1 MSPQQPSQVPQLPLS
16 MAPSLPVPIRPSGPM
31 PAPTTNSGTSA
42 SGGLTSSA
50 APTGLNV
57 PTNPHFSQSIQT
69 QQFNKLLPS
78 LVPSMSTQ
86 PLPIPPPP
94 AAVHNSNIHH
104 PTNTHSVSLSVSHH
118 GHSLSGPA
126 VSQSGSNSH
135 NSSMYFHSSVPVGM
149 FPVHPTYSMP
159 PSLNAQQHASDMSMD
174 GSRLYMSS
182 LNLPAQQQFG
192 HDASL
197 VRGASLNAGLFVNG
211 DRWSQGYQQG
221 SYSTPHSISSLG
233 FHNGL

>member
-57 PTNPHFSQSIQT
+57 PTNPHYSQSIQT
-69 QQFNKLLPS
+69 QQHNKLLPS
-78 LVPSMSTQ
+78 LLPSMPTQ
-86 PLPIPPPP
+86 HLSIPPPP
-94 AAVHNSNIHH
+94 AVHNSNIHH

-118 GHSLSGPA
+118 GHSLSGPV
-126 VSQSGSNSH
+126 VSQSGSNTH

-182 LNLPAQQQFG
+182 LNLPAQQQYS

-197 VRGASLNAGLFVNG
+197 ARGASSNAGLFVNG
-211 DRWSQGYQQG
+211 DRWSQPYQQG
-221 SYSTPHSISSLG
+221 SYSTPQSISSLG